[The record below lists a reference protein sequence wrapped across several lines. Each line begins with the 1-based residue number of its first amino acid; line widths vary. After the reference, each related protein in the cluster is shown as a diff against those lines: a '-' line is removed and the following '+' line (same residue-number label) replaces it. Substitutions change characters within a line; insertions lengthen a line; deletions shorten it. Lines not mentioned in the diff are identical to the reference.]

1 MIIQKYKT
9 KENGLLEQL
18 KSYETND
25 ITDIVK
31 EYMLLNNLDKEE
43 IAVREFGSEKMDIM
57 IDSIKLVFF
66 DTTEDAAALIGS
78 KDIKDIKNLPKF
90 LSVLETNPTIG
101 GIKAID
107 ILLEE

>member
-9 KENGLLEQL
+9 KEDGLLEQL

-31 EYMLLNNLDKEE
+31 EYMLLNNWDKEE
-43 IAVREFGSEKMDIM
+43 IAVRKFGSEKMDIM

-66 DTTEDAAALIGS
+66 DTTDDVAVIGGRN
-78 KDIKDIKNLPKF
+78 IKDIKNLSEF
-90 LSVLETNPTIG
+90 LSVLETNQTIG
-101 GIKAID
+101 SIKAID